1 MKIMKKEI
9 PIIHHFPIT
18 AQTLFHNAYMLD
30 SFSDLSWSL
39 TSEINVLN
47 WDQIVE
53 LVQCVVAVSA
63 LVLAGI
69 VLVAD
74 DVSLVGVL
82 NDGLLV
88 PLGAAIGQKIDMIVQ
103 VVNEIVLKISEC
115 I

>member
-1 MKIMKKEI
+1 
-9 PIIHHFPIT
+9 
-18 AQTLFHNAYMLD
+18 MLD

-53 LVQCVVAVSA
+53 LVQCVVAISA
-63 LVLAGI
+63 LVVVGA
-69 VLVAD
+69 VLLAD
-74 DVSLVGVL
+74 DASLIGVL
-82 NDGLLV
+82 NDGYLV